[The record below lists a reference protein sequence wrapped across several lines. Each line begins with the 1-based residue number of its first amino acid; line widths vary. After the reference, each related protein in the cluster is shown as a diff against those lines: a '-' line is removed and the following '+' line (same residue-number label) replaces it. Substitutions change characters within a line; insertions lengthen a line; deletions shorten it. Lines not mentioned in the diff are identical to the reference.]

1 MVACDDDFDGLLDF
15 DLTLQNNDILGL
27 LNPSQ
32 YTISYFNTEDDAN
45 GNTSFVDTDY
55 IAFDGEVIYV
65 RLENNNTGCFTI
77 DQFSVEINPLPV
89 IDIPDQVICL
99 DDLPLIVSANT
110 NVGNDQYLWSTG
122 ETTPE
127 IQIDN
132 IGTYWVTV
140 TTAFGCE
147 NTQVFNVSESE
158 AANIEFTETVDF
170 SDPNNITITVSG
182 IGDYLY
188 QLDDFEPQ
196 ESNIFENVGLGY
208 HTITVIDLNG
218 CSEVTEEVIVI
229 DTPKHMTPNND
240 GDFDTW
246 HIVGIETL
254 PGSTVNIFDRY
265 GKVLKQLG
273 SSTPGWDG
281 TYNGNKMPSS
291 DYWYI
296 ADVVQDGVTFQ
307 IKGHFALR
315 R

>member
-1 MVACDDDFDGLLDF
+1 M
-15 DLTLQNNDILGL
+15 
-27 LNPSQ
+27 
-32 YTISYFNTEDDAN
+32 
-45 GNTSFVDTDY
+45 
-55 IAFDGEVIYV
+55 
-65 RLENNNTGCFTI
+65 
-77 DQFSVEINPLPV
+77 
-89 IDIPDQVICL
+89 
-99 DDLPLIVSANT
+99 
-110 NVGNDQYLWSTG
+110 
-122 ETTPE
+122 
-127 IQIDN
+127 
-132 IGTYWVTV
+132 
-140 TTAFGCE
+140 
-147 NTQVFNVSESE
+147 SESE

-229 DTPKHMTPNND
+229 DAPKHMTPNND